1 MAKYKYDGKE
11 YDLDQVIETSK
22 KGLDTYISTHK
33 VNDSKF
39 RDAVLDLLDQ
49 MRAGNS
55 TESSN
60 KTMHFNNNFGET
72 RPDGLFRDRY
82 KNNRHYN
89 QGVAYI
95 LNTLSGMSP
104 YEEPKPEEKPKTKLS
119 AAIIGNDIITRLG
132 DTSTLNDSYKK
143 TAEQDAWNYVLNKY
157 KWDQPDLYEIEGP
170 HTLSELKS
178 FINSGITAL
187 GTTNNLNDDN
197 YYYSRFGIQSPFYK
211 SAEQPK
217 TTSPLDAIKQ
227 KVLSLGFD
235 ENQWNQLLPIF
246 QAKGLAE
253 LGLDNAAITTVVN
266 PSAQPATAQLE
277 TVQVKPETSV
287 NVSKPTNKSF
297 SINSYNDAKTFIQKN
312 IKDLKNPNWSTV
324 DNYVANLVRQQIQG
338 TASGV
343 RPALKEETIDGEQ
356 YYILQGL
363 NIGQQKYAY
372 HINPDTKK
380 GEMVIIQPKQSTKIK
395 IYSDRKGGYLKK
407 LRDN

>member
-11 YDLDQVIETSK
+11 YDLDQVIEASK
-22 KGLDTYISTHK
+22 KGLDAYISTHK

-60 KTMHFNNNFGET
+60 KTMHFKNNFGET

-119 AAIIGNDIITRLG
+119 AAIIGNDITTRLG
-132 DTSTLNDSYKK
+132 DTSTLNDSYKRA
-143 TAEQDAWNYVLNKY
+143 AERDAWNYVLNKY

-170 HTLSELKS
+170 HTLSELQG
-178 FINSGITAL
+178 FINNGIAAL
-187 GTTNNLNDDN
+187 GTTNDVNDDN

-211 SAEQPK
+211 SPEQSK
-217 TTSPLDAIKQ
+217 TTSPLDEIKQ

-253 LGLDNAAITTVVN
+253 LGLDNTAITTVVN
-266 PSAQPATAQLE
+266 PPIKPETAQVKPE
-277 TVQVKPETSV
+277 AVQAKPETSV
-287 NVSKPTNKSF
+287 NISKPTTNSF
-297 SINSYNDAKTFIQKN
+297 KINSYNDAKAFIQKN

-343 RPALKEETIDGEQ
+343 RPALKPETINGKE

-372 HINPDTKK
+372 DVKK
-380 GEMVIIQPKQSTKIK
+380 GEMVVIQPKQSTKVQ
-395 IYSDRKGGYLKK
+395 IYKDKKGGYLRK
-407 LRDN
+407 LRNN

>member
-11 YDLDQVIETSK
+11 YDLDQVIEASK
-22 KGLDTYISTHK
+22 KGLDAYISTHK

-60 KTMHFNNNFGET
+60 TTMHFKNNFGET
-72 RPDGLFRDRY
+72 KPDGLFRDRY

-119 AAIIGNDIITRLG
+119 AAIIGNDITTRLG
-132 DTSTLNDSYKK
+132 DTSTLDDSYKRA
-143 TAEQDAWNYVLNKY
+143 AERDAWNYVLNKY

-170 HTLSELKS
+170 HTLSELKD
-178 FINSGITAL
+178 FINSGIAAL

-211 SAEQPK
+211 SSEQPK
-217 TTSPLDAIKQ
+217 ATSPLDEIKQ

-246 QAKGLAE
+246 QARGLAE

-266 PSAQPATAQLE
+266 PSIKPETTQVKPE
-277 TVQVKPETSV
+277 TVQTKPETSV

-312 IKDLKNPNWSTV
+312 IKNLKNPNWSTV

-343 RPALKEETIDGEQ
+343 RPALKKETIDGNE

-372 HINPDTKK
+372 DAKK
-380 GEMVIIQPKQSTKIK
+380 GEMVVIQPKQSTKVQ
-395 IYSDRKGGYLKK
+395 IYSDKKGGYLRK
-407 LRDN
+407 LRNN

>member
-11 YDLDQVIETSK
+11 YDLDQVIEASK

-132 DTSTLNDSYKK
+132 DTSTLDDSYKRA
-143 TAEQDAWNYVLNKY
+143 AERDAWNYVLNKY

-170 HTLSELKS
+170 HTLSELQG
-178 FINSGITAL
+178 FINNGITAL
-187 GTTNNLNDDN
+187 GTTNNINDDN

-211 SAEQPK
+211 APTEQPA
-217 TTSPLDAIKQ
+217 TNNPLDTIKQ
-227 KVLSLGFD
+227 RVLSLGFND
-235 ENQWNQLLPIF
+235 SDWNRLLPIF
-246 QAKGLAE
+246 QAKGLSE
-253 LGLDNAAITTVVN
+253 LGIDNNTIATMINTNEHHSEQPKPSSVQQSSQVRAKNTT
-266 PSAQPATAQLE
+266 
-277 TVQVKPETSV
+277 TS
-287 NVSKPTNKSF
+287 NQFK
-297 SINSYNDAKTFIQKN
+297 INSYNDAKAFIQKN
-312 IKDLKNPNWSTV
+312 IKNLKNPNWSTV
-324 DNYVANLVRQQIQG
+324 DNYVANLVRQQIQR

-343 RPALKEETIDGEQ
+343 RPALKKETIDGNE

-372 HINPDTKK
+372 DAKK
-380 GEMVIIQPKQSTKIK
+380 GEMVVIQPKQSTKVQ
-395 IYSDRKGGYLKK
+395 IYSDKKGGYLRK
-407 LRDN
+407 LRNN